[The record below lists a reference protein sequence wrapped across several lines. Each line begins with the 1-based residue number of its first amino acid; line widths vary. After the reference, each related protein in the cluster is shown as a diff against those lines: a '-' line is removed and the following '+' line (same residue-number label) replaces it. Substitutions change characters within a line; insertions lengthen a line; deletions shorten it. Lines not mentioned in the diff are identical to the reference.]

1 MSAPTPTST
10 CTNLDKEYEIDN
22 FKNNIN
28 HFLKKD
34 NLPNEIIKI
43 AEFVNDNPYI
53 IQNIIDNTNPL
64 RCIACCYNK
73 QQCSKNKKKNSDF
86 CGVHKTA
93 TPYGIIQQKDD
104 QIVQIDVTLTEIK
117 GILCFIDNLNN
128 IYEMEDII
136 KKKINPKVIARL
148 IDGVYTSV
156 FFV

>member
-1 MSAPTPTST
+1 MSAITST
-10 CTNLDKEYEIDN
+10 STQELKSEEVKH

-28 HFLKKD
+28 DFLKKD

-53 IQNIIDNTNPL
+53 IERIIDKTNPL

-73 QQCSKNKKKNSDF
+73 EQCTKNKKKNSDF
-86 CGVHKTA
+86 CGIHKRG
-93 TPYGIIQQKDD
+93 TPYGIIEPKTTE
-104 QIVQIDVTLTEIK
+104 IVEFNVTLTEIK
-117 GILCFIDNLNN
+117 GVLCFIDNLNN

-136 KKKINPKVIARL
+136 QKKINPKIIARL

-156 FFV
+156 IFV